1 VFDCVCVRFKVFF
14 LSSSAAPLAGLT
26 TIGITA
32 SYKAWS
38 RDPAIEWA
46 FMVRRQSVSPTHGG

>member
-1 VFDCVCVRFKVFF
+1 VRFKVFF
-14 LSSSAAPLAGLT
+14 LSSGAAPLAGLT

-38 RDPAIEWA
+38 RDPVIEWA